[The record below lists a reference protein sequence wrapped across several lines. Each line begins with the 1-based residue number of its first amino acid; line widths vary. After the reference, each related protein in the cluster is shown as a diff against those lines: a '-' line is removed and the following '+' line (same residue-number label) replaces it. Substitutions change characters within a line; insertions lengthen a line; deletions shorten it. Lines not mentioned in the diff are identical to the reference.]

1 MVKIRKPGSIENG
14 ITEVLKILNEQE
26 IEEAIGKGS
35 SYLRKCSDPDLPQ
48 QIDHSDS
55 LKLDLACLKK
65 NKAPPLLGS
74 HEYSVALNADNF
86 EFKENYEDLDD
97 LLVKFSI
104 LHGKLVEVVKRAQSP
119 ESDKGEKI
127 SDLEKKNIF
136 ESIKLVEDK
145 IMKLKF
151 SVDKES

>member
-1 MVKIRKPGSIENG
+1 MAKIRKTASIENG
-14 ITEVLKILNEQE
+14 IMEVLKILSEDE
-26 IEEAIGKGS
+26 IQDTIGKGS

-74 HEYSVALNADNF
+74 HEYSVALNAGDF
-86 EFKENYEDLDD
+86 RFKENYEDLDD

-104 LHGKLVEVVKRAQSP
+104 LQTAYHHKSHKVSNRIRCLPAQSTSLIASLTLLCCSLGSSNTGMP
-119 ESDKGEKI
+119 I
-127 SDLEKKNIF
+127 
-136 ESIKLVEDK
+136 
-145 IMKLKF
+145 
-151 SVDKES
+151 

>member
-1 MVKIRKPGSIENG
+1 MI
-14 ITEVLKILNEQE
+14 
-26 IEEAIGKGS
+26 A
-35 SYLRKCSDPDLPQ
+35 
-48 QIDHSDS
+48 

-74 HEYSVALNADNF
+74 HEYSIALNTGDF

-136 ESIKLVEDK
+136 DSIKLVEDK

-151 SVDKES
+151 SIDRES